1 VRPGVGAE
9 RGTERCGLASSELAQ
24 VAEQRATLR
33 DLIEAGNLWPVT
45 AERQPTGLDH
55 GRRQRSRTTCVTLL
69 GFI

>member
-1 VRPGVGAE
+1 
-9 RGTERCGLASSELAQ
+9 LASSELAQ